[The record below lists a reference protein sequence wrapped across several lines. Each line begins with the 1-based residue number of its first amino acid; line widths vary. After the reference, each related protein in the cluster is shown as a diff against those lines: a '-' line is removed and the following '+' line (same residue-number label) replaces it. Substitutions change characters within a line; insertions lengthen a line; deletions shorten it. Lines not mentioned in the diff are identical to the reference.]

1 MVNFP
6 VKERRKYIVLIVKIK
21 NKKPCNQWRI
31 YRCNIANYV
40 LYEIGAK
47 RKKNAKN
54 GTIT

>member
-40 LYEIGAK
+40 LYEIGTK
-47 RKKNAKN
+47 RKKMQKMEQ
-54 GTIT
+54 